1 MSANSMTDR
10 GFVLSFGHGQL
21 PTTTRWLLVNVA
33 KLDHEH
39 PPPRAVLGDLEEI
52 DNAHEA
58 RSPGKLRRDIGERDL
73 EDLRHE
79 NLAGRK
85 RVSAANLH
93 VWSLPET
100 NGRGDLASPN
110 AIAERPHELHG
121 VGPNATRCGETRYP
135 ESPTIA

>member
-1 MSANSMTDR
+1 MTAGR
-10 GFVLSFGHGQL
+10 FMLSFGHGRL

-79 NLAGRK
+79 NLAVRE
-85 RVSAANLH
+85 RISAAGLH
-93 VWSLPET
+93 VRPLPQT
-100 NGRGDLASPN
+100 NGGGDLASTN
-110 AIAERPHELHG
+110 TIAERPHELHG